1 MSKLIPSARL
11 RVKADTFFLP
21 VPNDGVY
28 FRNNIGTF
36 HMKGEMIDRWLE
48 KLIPMFNGEHTL
60 AELTDG
66 LSGPY
71 RDKVYEIAEVLRQKG
86 FACDVSQDRP
96 HLLSKETVRRYAG
109 QIAFLDSCGD
119 SGAYRFQCYRQAE
132 VLAVGSGPIFA
143 ALVSALLESGLP
155 RFRMLITDSLPTDR
169 QRLMTLAENAR
180 LTDPEVAIGEV
191 TLPHKEGDA
200 WQEAVRPFETVLY
213 VSEAGDGEELRLLQ
227 KACQE
232 ERKTLLPAVRLH
244 QAGIAGPLV
253 QPGSAVCWESAWRR
267 IHETEV
273 FKDPERFAFS
283 STAGALLANA
293 VVFELFKLATGAVE
307 PESRHSLF
315 LLDLETLEGSWHS
328 FLPHPLPAGNA
339 KVEAKWVDEPE
350 LRLEEKPDGGA
361 ANGLFPYLSKLTSA
375 RTGILHSWEEG
386 ELGQLPLSQCRV
398 QTADPLSKGPA
409 GLLPD
414 IVCSGLT
421 HEEARRE
428 AGLFGLEAYVMRLAG
443 ILINTGQFIGVGV
456 GETAAEGVARGL
468 QACLAQRME
477 ARLTGRMPSVVR
489 VRPGPVDDERCR
501 FYLQALTAM
510 RGAPTIGLGEEVY
523 GFPVIWA
530 GTEDGWFGC
539 TGLTVTM
546 ALRRTLQATLL
557 KVQNGSAYRLPQA
570 AEVSSVLLRSDVQP
584 ELLVPAEE
592 MKVQPNVV
600 RHAIRKLNTSGR
612 EVSVVDLA
620 VEPFL
625 RDGPASAFGVLLREG
640 EVG

>member
-1 MSKLIPSARL
+1 MSKLTPSACL

-71 RDKVYEIAEVLRQKG
+71 RDRVYEIAEVLRQKG

-132 VLAVGSGPIFA
+132 VLVVGSGPIFA

-155 RFRMLITDSLPTDR
+155 RFCMLITDSLPTDR

-191 TLPHKEGDA
+191 TPPRMEGNA
-200 WQEAVRPFETVLY
+200 WQEVVRPFETVLY
-213 VSEAGDGEELRLLQ
+213 VSEAGDGEELHLLQ

-267 IHETEV
+267 IHESEV
-273 FKDPERFAFS
+273 FKDPEHFAFS
-283 STAGALLANA
+283 STAGALLAN
-293 VVFELFKLATGAVE
+293 VIVFELFKMATGAVE

-328 FLPHPLPAGNA
+328 FLPHPLPAGKA
-339 KVEAKWVDEPE
+339 KVQAEWVDEPE
-350 LRLEEKPDGGA
+350 LRLEERPGGGA

-375 RTGILHSWEEG
+375 RTGILHRWEEG

-398 QTADPLSKGPA
+398 QAADPLSKGPA

-428 AGLFGLEAYVMRLAG
+428 AGLSGLEAYVMRLAG
-443 ILINTGQFIGVGV
+443 VLINTEEFIGVGV
-456 GETAAEGVARGL
+456 GETAAEGMARGL
-468 QACLAQRME
+468 QACLAQRMGV
-477 ARLTGRMPSVVR
+477 RLMGRTPSVVR
-489 VRPGPVDDERCR
+489 ARLGPVDDERCQ
-501 FYLQALTAM
+501 FYLQALTTM

-530 GTEDGWFGC
+530 GTGDGWFGC
-539 TGLTVTM
+539 AGLTVTM
-546 ALRRTLQATLL
+546 ALRRTLQAALL
-557 KVQNGSAYRLPQA
+557 KAQNGLAYRLPQA
-570 AEVSSVLLRSDVQP
+570 AEVSSVLLSSDVQP

-592 MKVQPNVV
+592 MTVQPNVV
-600 RHAIRKLNTSGR
+600 RHAIRKLKTSDR

-620 VEPFL
+620 AEPFL
-625 RDGPASAFGVLLREG
+625 RDGPAAAFGVLLREG
-640 EVG
+640 EAG